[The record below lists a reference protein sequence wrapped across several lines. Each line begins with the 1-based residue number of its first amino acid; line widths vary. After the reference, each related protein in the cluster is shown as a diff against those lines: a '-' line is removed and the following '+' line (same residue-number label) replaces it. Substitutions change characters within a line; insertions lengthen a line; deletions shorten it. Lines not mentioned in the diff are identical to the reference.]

1 MLMEIL
7 NCEST
12 YRFAFFE
19 SRTRARRA
27 VKIRVE
33 LRTFERRK
41 CTFLADLPSAKNRI
55 AMPQES
61 RKSQHIIVMRT

>member
-7 NCEST
+7 NRESI

-27 VKIRVE
+27 IKIMVG
-33 LRTFERRK
+33 LRTCEHRK
-41 CTFLADLPSAKNRI
+41 YTFLVDFPSSENRI
-55 AMPQES
+55 VMPQES